1 MADVKLTPTN
11 LINWA
16 ELSRLLC
23 GNRSSL
29 TPKRISKKHRENINY
44 LLHLVDLWLK
54 ENKPANLE

>member
-1 MADVKLTPTN
+1 MTPSN

-29 TPKRISKKHRENINY
+29 TPKRISKKHQEKVAKLIESVENWKKIY
-44 LLHLVDLWLK
+44 LDQL
-54 ENKPANLE
+54 

>member
-1 MADVKLTPTN
+1 MADVKLTPSN

-29 TPKRISKKHRENINY
+29 TPKRISKKHREKVAALIQAVENWKKVY
-44 LLHLVDLWLK
+44 LDR
-54 ENKPANLE
+54 